1 MKLVISGGA
10 GTLGRV
16 LARNFSTMGFDVVVL
31 SRRNIT
37 VEGARVLQ
45 WDGKSVDASWAHEL
59 QDSVLINLS
68 GALVD
73 RIPTKKNIDLLES
86 SRVEPTLALI
96 SAAKEFG
103 SPKVWLQ
110 MSTLAIYGDAGQQEL
125 DETALPADDPRQMAG
140 VSKAWETAVTG
151 ATVDRLVF
159 LRTGVVLEPGT
170 PALNRLVTMTKL
182 FLGGTVASGKQ
193 WVSWIDYRDF
203 VRAIEFI
210 IANDSISGIVH
221 LTSPNPVQNKVLM
234 ATLREKLGRPW
245 SPPTPAF
252 LVKLGGILL
261 FRTDPQLALTGRR
274 AVPKKLQSHGFK
286 FEYDSLE
293 QSLGEL

>member
-1 MKLVISGGA
+1 LKLVISGGA

-16 LARNFSTMGFDVVVL
+16 LARNFSTIGFDVVVL

-37 VEGARVLQ
+37 VEGARVLH
-45 WDGKSVDASWAHEL
+45 WDGKSVDAGWAHEL

-68 GALVD
+68 GELVD

-110 MSTLAIYGDAGQQEL
+110 MSTLAIYGDAGQEEL
-125 DETALPADDPRQMAG
+125 DETALPADGPRQMAG

-151 ATVDRLVF
+151 GTVDRLVF

-221 LTSPNPVQNKVLM
+221 VTSPNPVQNKVLM

>member
-10 GTLGRV
+10 GTLGRI

-86 SRVEPTLALI
+86 SRVEPTLGLI